1 MKKVYFDNGN
11 LRWKVAL
18 LLCLASGLNAL
29 DRNAFAILAST
40 IQGEFNWSDIDYA
53 NLTSVFVFS
62 YTLMYAL
69 SGKIIDRIGT
79 RKGFGIA
86 VGSWSFV
93 AAMHAVVHTLA
104 QFSIVRFFLGITES
118 ANFPAG
124 VKASTEWFPLKERAL
139 AIGIFNAGTAIGA
152 AVAVPLVSF
161 LALALGWRIAFLAT
175 GILGFVWLFF
185 WLRNYHRP
193 QDHPKITQVEKDYI
207 LQDDT
212 PEAQSEGE
220 RKIRLKDLLKK
231 KETWGC
237 FSARIFIDPVTY
249 FLLFWIPKYLQD
261 VQGLSLKELGF
272 AAWLPYTAMGLG
284 TILGG
289 YIPKL
294 LIERRGWTLNKSRK
308 TVMVMASVLIPLLCL
323 FLFSGA
329 NPIVAV
335 LLISGIMLSH
345 GLWANITIPSE
356 IYPKQVQATLTGI
369 GGTLGGITGVISQ
382 QMIGNTVTTHS
393 YFPIFMYIGGA
404 YLISFVC
411 VQLLVGK
418 LGIIRNFNN

>member
-1 MKKVYFDNGN
+1 MKRVYFDNGN
-11 LRWKVAL
+11 LRWKIAL

-93 AAMHAVVHTLA
+93 AAMHAVVHSLA

-161 LALALGWRIAFLAT
+161 LALAFGWRIAFLAT

-193 QDHPKITQVEKDYI
+193 QDHPNITQEEKEYI

-212 PEAQSEGE
+212 PKTEREGE
-220 RKIRLKDLLKK
+220 EKIKLKDLLKK

-308 TVMVMASVLIPLLCL
+308 TVMVTASVIIPLLCF

-382 QMIGNTVTTHS
+382 QVIGSTITSHS
-393 YFPIFMYIGGA
+393 YMPIFMYIGGA
-404 YLISFVC
+404 YLISFFC

-418 LGIIRNFNN
+418 LGVIRNFNN

>member
-1 MKKVYFDNGN
+1 MKRIYFGNGN
-11 LRWKVAL
+11 LRWKIAL

-53 NLTSVFVFS
+53 NLTSIFVFS

-93 AAMHAVVHTLA
+93 SVMHAVVHSLT
-104 QFSIVRFFLGITES
+104 QFSVVRFFLGITES

-152 AVAVPLVSF
+152 ALAVPLVSF
-161 LALALGWRIAFLAT
+161 LALAFGWRIAFLST
-175 GILGFVWLFF
+175 GMLGFVWLFF
-185 WLRNYHRP
+185 WLKSYYGP
-193 QDHPKITQVEKDYI
+193 QDHPNISQEEKEYI

-212 PEAQSEGE
+212 PKIGGE
-220 RKIRLKDLLKK
+220 VGGKIKLKDLLKK

-261 VQGLSLKELGF
+261 VQGLSLKELGL

-294 LIERRGWTLNKSRK
+294 LIEKRGWTLNKSRK
-308 TVMVMASVLIPLLCL
+308 TVMFTASVFIPLLCF

-329 NPIVAV
+329 SPIFAV
-335 LLISGIMLSH
+335 LLISGVMLAH

-356 IYPKQVQATLTGI
+356 IFPKQVQATLTGL

-382 QMIGNTVTTHS
+382 QMIGNTITSHS
-393 YFPIFMYIGGA
+393 YLPIFIYIGGA
-404 YLISFVC
+404 YFFSLIC

-418 LGIIRNFNN
+418 LGIIRSLNS